1 MKSNLFSEAAM
12 ERLSTPEKLDKQ
24 VRLISPAIIAQYSA
38 VMVGVIAAVLWVMF
52 GSISYGE
59 DYMGVIYSHD
69 DVVCVNTKIDGIIH
83 DILVVEGDHVNKGD
97 VIATLYNKE
106 IVEQISALREEQSRY
121 EATSQRYREIANE
134 LLTLNG
140 RMVLRSEIEG
150 LVQSVEMKGTAIVVG
165 DTVATVV
172 PESFGSYNEVYLYMP
187 KEEAGAFEPGMEAQ
201 ITPSYVSREEYGY
214 MSGVISSIS
223 SYLISDNYI
232 LKHMG
237 TLNYVDG
244 LRESGNCVEIVLQL
258 DVAADEA
265 GGYVWSNPKG
275 EDIKVKSGDR
285 CSVRIIKKEYHPYE
299 LLFSN

>member
-1 MKSNLFSEAAM
+1 MKSNLFNESAM

-24 VRLISPAIIAQYSA
+24 VKLVSPAILAQYAA
-38 VMVGVIAAVLWVMF
+38 VMVGVVAAILWVIF
-52 GSISYGE
+52 GNISYGE
-59 DYMGVIYSHD
+59 DYTGVIYSHD
-69 DVVCVNTKIDGIIH
+69 DVVCVNTKIDCIIH

-97 VIATLYNKE
+97 IIATLYNKE
-106 IVEQISALREEQSRY
+106 IMDQIAELREEQEKY
-121 EATSQRYREIANE
+121 EATSQKYREIANE

-150 LVQSVEMKGTAIVVG
+150 LVQSVQMKGTVISVG

-172 PESFGSYNEVYLYMP
+172 PESFGSYNEVFLYMP

-201 ITPSYVSREEYGY
+201 ITPSFVSREEYGY
-214 MSGVISSIS
+214 MEGVISAIS
-223 SYLISDNYI
+223 PYLISDNYI

-244 LRESGNCVEIVLQL
+244 LRESGNCVEIVVQL
-258 DVAADEA
+258 DVSADEA

-275 EDIKVKSGDR
+275 SSLKVKSGDR

-299 LLFSN
+299 LLFSD